1 VDLVRLLFWA
11 CRVSGLPRLPRLPWA
26 VNVAGQ
32 LPGFSHRFDPGRP
45 IGGTRRI
52 PEQVFSRVQT

>member
-1 VDLVRLLFWA
+1 MDLVRLLFLA
-11 CRVSGLPRLPRLPWA
+11 CWLSGLPWA
-26 VNVAGQ
+26 VNLAGQ

-52 PEQVFSRVQT
+52 PEQVFSRVNN